1 MSQTETAPAQPDAPK
16 KKSKLLKLVVPIVVL
31 LAGGG
36 AGGWW
41 YFKGRTAST
50 VQAAEPAP
58 EPPAMVKFEP
68 FIVNLADPGG
78 RRFLRVSLNLLVSGE
93 KAAEELEKNKL
104 LHLRVRSSILELLT
118 TQTSAG
124 VATSEGR
131 TALKKAIAETATHA
145 LEHTEVSDV
154 LFAEF
159 VVQ

>member
-1 MSQTETAPAQPDAPK
+1 MSQTETAPAAPVAAR
-16 KKSKLLKLVVPIVVL
+16 KKSKLLKLGVPVLLL

-36 AGGWW
+36 GGGWW
-41 YFKGRTAST
+41 YFYGRASSA

-58 EPPAMVKFEP
+58 EPAMVSFEP

-78 RRFLRVSLNLLVSGE
+78 RRFLRVSLQLLVAGE
-93 KAAEELEKNKL
+93 AAAAELEEDKL
-104 LHLRVRSSILELLT
+104 LHSRVRSSILELLT

-124 VATSEGR
+124 IATPEGR
-131 TALKKAIAETATHA
+131 AALKKAIAETAAHA

>member
-1 MSQTETAPAQPDAPK
+1 MSQTEPATAPAAAPK
-16 KKSKLLKLVVPIVVL
+16 KKSRLLTLVIPLLVL

-36 AGGWW
+36 GGGWW

-58 EPPAMVKFEP
+58 EPAMVKFEP
-68 FIVNLADPGG
+68 FTVNLADPGG
-78 RRFLRVSLNLLVSGE
+78 RRFLRVSLQLLVPGE
-93 KAAEELEKNKL
+93 EAAAELEENEL
-104 LHLRVRSSILELLT
+104 LHSRVRSSILELLT

-124 VATSEGR
+124 IATPEGR